1 MVFIKLIIG
10 RYNGM
15 SSHYLGL
22 PMRLIS
28 QLVVLCSLALS
39 TLCLAQSAGYPN
51 KPIKLIAPVAPGG
64 GLDLIAR
71 LLSERLG
78 RSLGQNVV
86 VENVSGGGGAI
97 ASTTVAKA
105 SPDGYTLM
113 LGFVA
118 THGTSPA
125 VRQLPYDAVKDFT
138 PIAMI
143 GGTGNVLVVPS
154 TLPVNNLKEFL
165 DFVKKNPGKLSYASA
180 GAGSLTHLAMEQFKL
195 ASGIFA
201 VHVPYRGAAPAFAD
215 LIGGQTQAMMASLAG
230 ATPHIRS
237 GRLKPLA
244 VTGKQRHKLY
254 LDVPTFDELGFKGFD
269 GVQWYGVLGP
279 AKLPDTIVKKLNE
292 DINRLLMTPE
302 FKERLAGEALEMMPM
317 TSEQFGIY
325 IKADISRWA
334 KLAKERKIEVD

>member
-1 MVFIKLIIG
+1 MLPID

-15 SSHYLGL
+15 SPHYLGL

-28 QLVVLCSLALS
+28 QFVVLCSLGLS
-39 TLCLAQSAGYPN
+39 SLCLAQSAGYPN

-244 VTGKQRHKLY
+244 VTGKARHKLY
-254 LDVPTFDELGFKGFD
+254 PDVPTFDELGFKGFD

-292 DINRLLMTPE
+292 EINRLLMTSE

-317 TSEQFGIY
+317 TSEQFGTY
-325 IKADISRWA
+325 IKADIARWA